1 MKFNKFFIL
10 IFLLMFSLLLANF
23 FNPNISSWVKNK
35 FNISTNSELN
45 PYYKKMVVVH
55 QRMDGNIREGSIFF
69 LGDSITQSLN
79 VNSVTDRG
87 VNYGIGGDT
96 SLGLLNRLEYYNSLK
111 KADKILVAIGINDFI
126 FNRTSKEIIGNYA
139 KIFELLPKDK
149 KVFINSVLP
158 VTYQYTENSDKITI
172 NQIVDLNHELK
183 KFCSLK
189 SNCEFINSYGSFAD
203 SSGFLKK
210 SYDIGDGIH
219 LNTEG
224 YNLLIKILKVKIN

>member
-1 MKFNKFFIL
+1 METLEKIL
-10 IFLLMFSLLLANF
+10 
-23 FNPNISSWVKNK
+23 
-35 FNISTNSELN
+35 
-45 PYYKKMVVVH
+45 Y
-55 QRMDGNIREGSIFF
+55 F

-149 KVFINSVLP
+149 KFS
-158 VTYQYTENSDKITI
+158 
-172 NQIVDLNHELK
+172 
-183 KFCSLK
+183 
-189 SNCEFINSYGSFAD
+189 
-203 SSGFLKK
+203 
-210 SYDIGDGIH
+210 
-219 LNTEG
+219 
-224 YNLLIKILKVKIN
+224 